1 MMVTTKNRGIFL
13 RKKVGSGATFM
24 NAIYAANFSVVPNRV
39 APILS
44 ACGEMRDMRTT
55 RKTLSLKGMTREKE
69 SLLS

>member
-1 MMVTTKNRGIFL
+1 
-13 RKKVGSGATFM
+13 M
-24 NAIYAANFSVVPNRV
+24 NAIYAANFSVVPDRV
-39 APILS
+39 AQILS